1 MPIVI
6 SLVSLLM
13 IGVPIAFLLAIIA
26 ILLIVYQGDQVLFLS
41 FQQQFFAGLENYG
54 LLALP
59 LFILVGELM
68 SASGM
73 ASRLVRM
80 AAALIGPV
88 RGGLA
93 YVNLISNGFM
103 ASILGSAV
111 AQISLMTQVMT
122 PEMQRNGY
130 RKDFAVSLSAAGG
143 LLAPILPPSMMFVVY
158 GVLAQISI
166 GDLFI
171 TGLVP
176 GAMML
181 LGFFAYIAWRAR
193 RDNFPLP
200 LDNISAPNKQPSQL
214 PELQQGQEQTT
225 KTSSKLGMLRQGL
238 PALLIPLVIVFS
250 ILGGLATPT
259 EAAAL
264 AAIVTIIVGKFIY
277 RDFDW
282 QHIPAAF
289 KRAAISSGVILILIG
304 SAQVM
309 GFVLSYQ
316 QIPLAVAQWISQ
328 VADSPLEFLLLLN
341 VLLLFIGMF
350 IDAIA
355 ALIIVVPI
363 LLPIAMNHF
372 GINPYHFGLV
382 VCLNLALGLLTPPV
396 GAGLFVAS
404 STSGESVEK
413 ISRGVL
419 PFVLITVLILLLLS
433 VFPGLS
439 SLLL

>member
-1 MPIVI
+1 
-6 SLVSLLM
+6 M
-13 IGVPIAFLLAIIA
+13 IGVPIAFLLAMIA

-181 LGFFAYIAWRAR
+181 LGFFTYIAWRAR
-193 RDNFPLP
+193 HDNFPLP
-200 LDNISAPNKQPSQL
+200 LDNISAPNKQPSEL

-225 KTSSKLGMLRQGL
+225 KAGSKLGMLRQGL

-282 QHIPAAF
+282 QHIPQAF
-289 KRAAISSGVILILIG
+289 KRAAISSGLILTLIG

-439 SLLL
+439 SMLL